1 MLHTPSLSPPPD
13 PGAAPLQHENEMRH
27 AITDDDLTRMKE
39 IARVSSRAPGEPRW
53 TELAVFHDPGAN
65 RPWVAVAEGHS
76 TMPGERLKRTSI
88 AAGTLDRALSW
99 FSAGEMADSLIHIV
113 RLEVAAQQP
122 RQAFE
127 TLSDAL
133 AWLYPGDL
141 SDRARAL
148 AFERDFGM
156 PERTTRNAMSIE
168 AGRTEGQ
175 LGPWVRALL
184 AALRYFDREAW
195 EAGRDA

>member
-1 MLHTPSLSPPPD
+1 MLDAPSLSPPR
-13 PGAAPLQHENEMRH
+13 PGAAIALKENEMRH
-27 AITDDDLTRMKE
+27 AITDDDLSGMKE

-53 TELAVFHDPGAN
+53 TELAVFHHAGAN

-76 TMPGERLKRTSI
+76 MVPGERLKRTTM

-113 RLEVAAQQP
+113 RLAVAEQQP

-127 TLSDAL
+127 TLTAAL

-156 PERTTRNAMSIE
+156 PERTTRNAMAIE

-175 LGPWVRALL
+175 LGPWVSVVL

-195 EAGRDA
+195 EAGRNA